1 MKSKIS
7 AFAIALTATAASAGS
22 LNIAGGMEQ
31 SMGSTG
37 ACFEGGIE
45 YTFNGGTDGTLTI
58 SLTNM
63 TDLSVGGYLT
73 GFVFNIDSVDAGASA
88 SLLSTTDADFLD
100 TGAENAAPF
109 GMFMAGAALGANW
122 EGGGNPSN
130 GIAMGVTETFV
141 FSVSASD
148 ASTLDAI
155 NFIGNTGD
163 NFAVRF
169 RGLHNGDSDK
179 VSTIPAPGTG
189 ALAMLGLGIA
199 SRRRR

>member
-7 AFAIALTATAASAGS
+7 AFAIALTAAAASAGS
-22 LNIAGGMEQ
+22 LNIAGGMSE
-31 SMGSTG
+31 SIGNTG

-45 YTFNGGTDGTLTI
+45 YIFNGGTEGTLTI

-73 GFVFNIDSVDAGASA
+73 GFVFNIESIDAGASA

-109 GMFMAGAALGANW
+109 GMFTAGAALGANW

-130 GIAMGVTETFV
+130 GIGMGVTETFV
-141 FSVSASD
+141 FTVSAID
-148 ASTLDAI
+148 ASSLDAI
-155 NFIGNTGD
+155 SFIGDSGD

-169 RGLHNGDSDK
+169 RGLLNGDSDK
-179 VSTIPAPGTG
+179 VSAVPAPGTG
-189 ALAMLGLGIA
+189 ALALLGLGIA
-199 SRRRR
+199 TRRRR